1 MKELEKGNEGKK
13 HEIKKEMKRTGW
25 IIEISRPN
33 DPFYFTEIMDI
44 VLSIRVYKEYKG
56 LNKNTVYTDNQCSG
70 VSCFLLYCV
79 HYIIQDRQYKEN

>member
-1 MKELEKGNEGKK
+1 LQNERVREGGMRGKK

-33 DPFYFTEIMDI
+33 DPFYFTQIMDI

-56 LNKNTVYTDNQCSG
+56 IK
-70 VSCFLLYCV
+70 
-79 HYIIQDRQYKEN
+79 